1 MKANYLG
8 LIVCLCF
15 YTSCATQSV
24 QPEEQPAPAVK
35 PIERISPSVRLSSL
49 KKNIEYTDLKKNNEE
64 KSPKKRIV
72 VLPFV
77 DSKQVYSLDVLKKA
91 QLGFIDQL
99 NATEEVVAI
108 DASQLKYDVSQSV
121 KNGRYDLHGII
132 NQIQSEGVSAVLSGQ
147 VVEIRLIKS
156 KTAAF
161 EVVVDAQMLS
171 VRSEQEIFHM
181 LKTVKLS
188 DESIEMP
195 SEVTAESFF
204 KRNPELVQLMIQD
217 AFNDFSDKLIESLA
231 EVTWEGRIAAVQGEK
246 IFLNVGKISGVQ
258 VGDILKVVEDGSEV
272 YDPEIGYHIGQVPG
286 RIKGTLEVVG
296 YFGQDGAISILHS
309 GAGFKENDRIE
320 LYQ

>member
-8 LIVCLCF
+8 LIVCWCF
-15 YTSCATQSV
+15 CTSCATRSV
-24 QPEEQPAPAVK
+24 QTEVTPSPVIKLTESVP
-35 PIERISPSVRLSSL
+35 PSVHLSSL
-49 KKNIEYTDLKKNNEE
+49 KKNIENTDLKKNNEE
-64 KSPKKRIV
+64 KAPKKRIV

-77 DSKQVYSLDVLKKA
+77 DSKQQYSSDILKKA

-108 DASQLKYDVSQSV
+108 EASQLKYDVSQSF
-121 KNGRYDLHGII
+121 KNGRYDLPGII
-132 NQIQSEGVSAVLSGQ
+132 RQIQSEGVSAVLSGQ
-147 VVEIRLIKS
+147 IDDIRLVKS

-161 EVVVDAQMLS
+161 EVVVRAQMLS
-171 VRSEQEIFHM
+171 VRSEQEIFHT

-188 DESIEMP
+188 DESIAMP
-195 SEVTAESFF
+195 AEVSAENFF

-286 RIKGTLEVVG
+286 RIKGTLEVIG